1 MSAPDGAHLP
11 AKIHREVSNPVAFA
25 VGAAVVAAG
34 AALAVASAAV
44 GTHPRRDQNC
54 GGLCFIERRSLHNEI
69 APGVATKA
77 AFATGVPTLVVGAQ
91 RKKDGPRGEALRLQA
106 PTSARLAAPIGR
118 F

>member
-1 MSAPDGAHLP
+1 M
-11 AKIHREVSNPVAFA
+11 
-25 VGAAVVAAG
+25 AAG

-44 GTHPRRDQNC
+44 GTHPRHDQNC